1 MKKKTISIII
11 LTSFFS
17 ICSCT
22 KQEDKALKEGASYE
36 EMLQW
41 AKERT
46 TDFIS
51 NALGDSQKL
60 QKLELEYL
68 AEITTPSEDFLQ
80 NKEAYEKLKNGESA
94 TVTVS
99 VNSVGNEQESGVA
112 TIYSRRELEEIDM
125 KKALEE
131 GKQIDAKDYAPILVL
146 ADTEKSL
153 KKADGN
159 QIVGAIV
166 SYVINEEQKTDTLYR
181 YFFFGYNGKLLES
194 GVSVPEYSLPLSEE
208 KDVDSNGLYR
218 VGN

>member
-22 KQEDKALKEGASYE
+22 KQENKALKEGASYE

-51 NALGDSQKL
+51 NALGDSQNL

-159 QIVGAIV
+159 QIVGTIV

-208 KDVDSNGLYR
+208 KDIDSNGLYR